1 LHHKRLNVWSGGGAG
16 ERWIL
21 LLLVGGAF
29 ALRAWGLDA
38 QGLWRDEVDAWR
50 FATAPL
56 AELWSNFTRPGWN
69 GPFYFLLLRGWVS
82 LTGKTAYAM
91 RYFSLLWGVVSVPL
105 FYRLAQRLIGRPAA
119 LWATC
124 LVIGSP
130 YLVWYSQEVKMYTWV
145 PALVL
150 AALYALERACVRPRA
165 LEWLVVFVATSLAF
179 YSHILAALLIPVEVV
194 WFLLHPRRARRAWLG
209 GVIVLVLLTL
219 PYIPLLYWQAP
230 LIFQQRETGFPAYTL
245 GEMVGILLGGWSTGI
260 AGWGGI
266 AAAVGYGGLALL
278 GLGGLVA
285 MHHPRRALTLLLW
298 VAVPLLIIWGVSL
311 RGPIFT
317 DRYLIWTAPAFYLAI
332 GAGLALLRP
341 LSRWGP
347 LLGLTAL
354 LTVGGINLFQQVIQ
368 PIKPEFPAAVAYLE
382 TQRQPGE
389 LLLFQIPYN
398 HWVVAYYATEA
409 LEPWAEA
416 PFTNWRQAEGKY
428 LKGPEYVEGEMQ
440 RIVGMHSSLWLI
452 YTEVNLWDDRQLV
465 KAWLDAHG
473 TLSDERHWHLVD
485 LYHYELAP

>member
-1 LHHKRLNVWSGGGAG
+1 MHHNRLHVRSVGESG

-21 LLLVGGAF
+21 LLLVAVAF
-29 ALRAWGLDA
+29 ALRAWGLEA
-38 QGLWRDEVDAWR
+38 QGLWRDEVDALR

-82 LTGKTAYAM
+82 LTGTTAYAM

-105 FYRLAQRLIGRPAA
+105 FYRLARRIVEQPAA

-150 AALYALERACVRPRA
+150 AALYALDRACVRPRM
-165 LEWLVVFVATSLAF
+165 LEWNVVLVATSLAF
-179 YSHILAALLIPVEVV
+179 YSHILAALLIPVEWV
-194 WFLLHPRRARRAWLG
+194 WFLLRPHRARRAWLG
-209 GVIVLVLLTL
+209 GVAVSVLLTL

-245 GEMVGILLGGWSTGI
+245 GEMVGILLGGWSVGI

-266 AAAVGYGGLALL
+266 AATVVYSGLALL
-278 GLGGLVA
+278 GLGGWVA
-285 MHHPRRALTLLLW
+285 VRRPRQALTLLLW

-317 DRYLIWTAPAFYLAI
+317 DRYLIWAAPAFYLAI

-347 LLGLTAL
+347 LLGLVAL
-354 LTVGGINLFQQVIQ
+354 LTVAGINLFQQVTR

-382 TQRQPGE
+382 TRRQPGE

-398 HWVVAYYATEA
+398 HWVAAYYAQGS
-409 LEPWAEA
+409 LDPWAEA
-416 PFTNWRQAEGKY
+416 PFTNWRQADGTY
-428 LKGPEYVEGEMQ
+428 LVGPEYVAGEMQ
-440 RIVGMHSSLWLI
+440 RIVGPQRSLWLI
-452 YTEVNLWDDRQLV
+452 YTEVDLWDDRQLV

-473 TLSDERHWHLVD
+473 TLRDECHWHRVD